1 MNKTKVFVIMPFT
14 DDFFESY
21 EMIKEHFNEDFEFSH
36 AGDEDNQQNI
46 LADIIPPI
54 YSADIVLAD
63 LTGLNPNVMYELG
76 IAHSFNK
83 KTIMI
88 TRDDL
93 GSLPFDLKQY
103 RAKDYSTHFK
113 KFYDLITYLEK
124 NLKGARDGSVIFN
137 NPVGDFLDHSKI
149 APEELFKKEIIKVD
163 IPEGEK
169 GFLDFLADVEEDTEK
184 MTADIETMSSEMN
197 VMSNGI
203 NGCTEEIERVN
214 KNGGNGTASFVR
226 KQSKKAAEY
235 IATFSKQLKTHNLT
249 ISSYWSKIEK
259 NILGLLENNIAAKPE
274 NKDSL
279 INYIKA
285 LYNMKT
291 SVATSNESVQA
302 LKETSL
308 GNLGIERSMNQA
320 IRFLDVDL
328 ASYIEMTEQMIK
340 SIDRITDKSKFI
352 IGNIDFDEI
361 ESKYFLWQRN
371 GNKKSDSVCFTDN
384 SNNINTL

>member
-1 MNKTKVFVIMPFT
+1 MDKTKVFVIMPFT

-124 NLKGARDGSVIFN
+124 NLKGARDGSIIFN

-149 APEELFKKEIIKVD
+149 APEELFKKEIIKID

-214 KNGGNGTASFVR
+214 KNGGNGTVSFMR
-226 KQSKKAAEY
+226 KQSKKSAEY
-235 IATFSKQLKTHNLT
+235 IATFSKQLKAHNST

-285 LYNMKT
+285 LYNMKI
-291 SVATSNESVQA
+291 SVASSNKSVQV

-308 GNLGIERSMNQA
+308 RNLGIERNMNQA
-320 IRFLDVDL
+320 IRFFDVDL

-340 SIDRITDKSKFI
+340 SIDRIIDKSKFI

-361 ESKYFLWQRN
+361 ESK
-371 GNKKSDSVCFTDN
+371 
-384 SNNINTL
+384 

>member
-1 MNKTKVFVIMPFT
+1 MDKTKVFVIMPFT

-149 APEELFKKEIIKVD
+149 APEELFKKEIIKID

-184 MTADIETMSSEMN
+184 MATDIETMSSEMN

-235 IATFSKQLKTHNLT
+235 IATFSKQLKAHNST

-285 LYNMKT
+285 LYSMKI
-291 SVATSNESVQA
+291 SVATSNESVQV

-308 GNLGIERSMNQA
+308 GNLGIERSMNHA

-340 SIDRITDKSKFI
+340 SIDRIIDKSKFI
-352 IGNIDFDEI
+352 IGTIDFDEI
-361 ESKYFLWQRN
+361 ESK
-371 GNKKSDSVCFTDN
+371 
-384 SNNINTL
+384 

>member
-1 MNKTKVFVIMPFT
+1 MDKTKVFVIMPFT

-93 GSLPFDLKQY
+93 GSFPFDLKQY

-113 KFYDLITYLEK
+113 KFYDLIIYLEK

-137 NPVGDFLDHSKI
+137 NPVGDFLVHSKI

-235 IATFSKQLKTHNLT
+235 IATFSKQLKAHNST

-291 SVATSNESVQA
+291 SVATSNESVQV

-340 SIDRITDKSKFI
+340 SIDRIIDKSKFI

-361 ESKYFLWQRN
+361 ESK
-371 GNKKSDSVCFTDN
+371 
-384 SNNINTL
+384 